1 MKEFI
6 DSVKALGEKMTGK
19 EVEGAG
25 LVDVVDDIAE
35 KYEGGGQGGG
45 SGSPYVLAIQD
56 LRDMAIGAHLDV
68 EATISLI
75 QELDLDTTLITQ
87 WEQIGFC
94 MSNDGEWRSR
104 VYSQPFAFRYYDC
117 ASEYEINVF
126 GMMFGV
132 GNENN
137 LITALRSKKADIES
151 YIVENISD
159 EEMPFVG
166 VLLINNE
173 GEMLGCLPVEKLRSI
188 FVKDNA

>member
-19 EVEGAG
+19 EVEGTE

-45 SGSPYVLAIQD
+45 SGSPYILTIYELGYITV
-56 LRDMAIGAHLDV
+56 GAHLDV

-75 QELDLDTTLITQ
+75 QELGLNTTLTNQYEI
-87 WEQIGFC
+87 IGFC
-94 MSNDGEWRSR
+94 MSNDGEFKTRI
-104 VYSQPFAFRYYDC
+104 YSQPFAFRYYDC

-159 EEMPFVG
+159 EEIPFIG
-166 VLLINNE
+166 ALLVNNK
-173 GEMLGCLPVEKLRSI
+173 GESHNVLPVEKLRKI